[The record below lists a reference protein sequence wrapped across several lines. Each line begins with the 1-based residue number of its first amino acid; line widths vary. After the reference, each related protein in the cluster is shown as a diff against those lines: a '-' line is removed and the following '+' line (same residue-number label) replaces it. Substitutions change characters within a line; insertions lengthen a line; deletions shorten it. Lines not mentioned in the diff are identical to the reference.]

1 VRERGGGEESLFG
14 RCIVCCFFLF
24 LIDAFAVIF
33 LIVCT
38 LILDTCVSAREREE
52 RAEVYG

>member
-1 VRERGGGEESLFG
+1 MHRLLV
-14 RCIVCCFFLF
+14 FLF